1 MKWRRRHWPRIVL
14 TLVPLVLALAHAG
27 GWMRLPVVDALDAFI
42 YDARLRAFQPE
53 LADPRI
59 VIVDIDD
66 ASLQQY
72 GQWPWRRDRL
82 EQFTREL
89 TERQRVAVLGFDI
102 MFVEDERNSGQAV
115 LQALRQGPWS
125 SQPALAAR
133 LAAAVDHDRLFAD
146 ALRGQPAVL
155 GFYFSNA
162 GLSGG
167 QGALPPA
174 VLPEGLLPAAADHLP
189 RWNHYGAS
197 LSQLAE
203 VAPAGFLNV
212 VLDDPQGE
220 LRIRDGMAHVVLTDA
235 GPPRPA
241 FAYRAYWLI
250 LMGVVCWLIGRRIPL
265 RTLDF
270 ACPAP
275 VHRQDYHKFFG
286 APVLFD
292 QPVTRLVFSSSY
304 LSLPIIRSDVALESF
319 LREAPA
325 NILIRYRYDNDLSAR
340 VRAQLNA
347 LPFTDWPSF
356 EGLAK
361 GLGMSGPTLRRR
373 LRGEGQ
379 NFGTIKD
386 ELRFVIAERL
396 LRENKLSVAE
406 VAAELGYSEPSAF
419 YRAFHKWM
427 GQSPGRFRT
436 VQQEE

>member
-1 MKWRRRHWPRIVL
+1 MERHNIAP
-14 TLVPLVLALAHAG
+14 G
-27 GWMRLPVVDALDAFI
+27 
-42 YDARLRAFQPE
+42 
-53 LADPRI
+53 
-59 VIVDIDD
+59 
-66 ASLQQY
+66 
-72 GQWPWRRDRL
+72 
-82 EQFTREL
+82 
-89 TERQRVAVLGFDI
+89 
-102 MFVEDERNSGQAV
+102 FVED
-115 LQALRQGPWS
+115 ALESVRVRGMDTAALMAKLGLPETVTEPVTNVEYGRLWWLI
-125 SQPALAAR
+125 AETINDEFFGLAAR
-133 LAAAVDHDRLFAD
+133 PMRPGSFNLLCHAVLHAGTLER
-146 ALRGQPAVL
+146 ALRR
-155 GFYFSNA
+155 
-162 GLSGG
+162 
-167 QGALPPA
+167 AL
-174 VLPEGLLPAAADHLP
+174 
-189 RWNHYGAS
+189 
-197 LSQLAE
+197 Q
-203 VAPAGFLNV
+203 FLNV
-212 VLDDPQGE
+212 VLDDPRGE

-235 GPPRPA
+235 GHPRPA

-304 LSLPIIRSDVALESF
+304 LSLPIIRSDVALDSF

-325 NILIRYRYDNDLSAR
+325 NILIRYRHDNDLSAR

-347 LPFTDWPSF
+347 LPITDWPSF
-356 EGLAK
+356 EELAK
-361 GLGMSGPTLRRR
+361 GLGMSVPTLRRR

-379 NFGTIKD
+379 SFGTIKD
-386 ELRFVIAERL
+386 ELRFVIAERFL
-396 LRENKLSVAE
+396 QENRLSVAE

>member
-1 MKWRRRHWPRIVL
+1 M
-14 TLVPLVLALAHAG
+14 
-27 GWMRLPVVDALDAFI
+27 
-42 YDARLRAFQPE
+42 
-53 LADPRI
+53 
-59 VIVDIDD
+59 
-66 ASLQQY
+66 
-72 GQWPWRRDRL
+72 
-82 EQFTREL
+82 
-89 TERQRVAVLGFDI
+89 ERQNIAPG
-102 MFVEDERNSGQAV
+102 FVED
-115 LQALRQGPWS
+115 ALESVRVRGMDTAALMAKIGLPETVTEPVTNVEYGRLWWLI
-125 SQPALAAR
+125 AETINDEFFGLAAR
-133 LAAAVDHDRLFAD
+133 PMRPGSFNLLCHAVLHAGTLER
-146 ALRGQPAVL
+146 ALRR
-155 GFYFSNA
+155 
-162 GLSGG
+162 
-167 QGALPPA
+167 AL
-174 VLPEGLLPAAADHLP
+174 
-189 RWNHYGAS
+189 
-197 LSQLAE
+197 Q
-203 VAPAGFLNV
+203 FLNV
-212 VLDDPQGE
+212 VLDDPRGE

-235 GPPRPA
+235 GHPRPA

-304 LSLPIIRSDVALESF
+304 LSLPIIRSDVALDSF

-325 NILIRYRYDNDLSAR
+325 NILIRYRHDNDLSAR

-347 LPFTDWPSF
+347 LPITDWPSF
-356 EGLAK
+356 DELAK
-361 GLGMSGPTLRRR
+361 GLGMAVPTLRRR

-379 NFGTIKD
+379 SFGTIKD

-396 LRENKLSVAE
+396 LQENRLSVAE

>member
-1 MKWRRRHWPRIVL
+1 MERHNIAPGCVE
-14 TLVPLVLALAHAG
+14 
-27 GWMRLPVVDALDAFI
+27 DALESVRVRGMDTAALMAKI
-42 YDARLRAFQPE
+42 GLPETVTEPVTNVEYGRLWWLIAE
-53 LADPRI
+53 TI
-59 VIVDIDD
+59 N
-66 ASLQQY
+66 
-72 GQWPWRRDRL
+72 
-82 EQFTREL
+82 
-89 TERQRVAVLGFDI
+89 
-102 MFVEDERNSGQAV
+102 DEFFG
-115 LQALRQGPWS
+115 
-125 SQPALAAR
+125 LAAR
-133 LAAAVDHDRLFAD
+133 PMRPGSFNLLCHAVLHAGTLER
-146 ALRGQPAVL
+146 ALRR
-155 GFYFSNA
+155 
-162 GLSGG
+162 
-167 QGALPPA
+167 AL
-174 VLPEGLLPAAADHLP
+174 
-189 RWNHYGAS
+189 
-197 LSQLAE
+197 Q
-203 VAPAGFLNV
+203 FLNV
-212 VLDDPQGE
+212 VLDDPRGE

-235 GPPRPA
+235 GHPRPA

-304 LSLPIIRSDVALESF
+304 LSLPIIRSDVALDSF

-325 NILIRYRYDNDLSAR
+325 NILIRYRHDNDLSAR

-347 LPFTDWPSF
+347 LPITDWPSF
-356 EGLAK
+356 EELAK
-361 GLGMSGPTLRRR
+361 GLGMSVPTLRRR

-379 NFGTIKD
+379 SFGTIKD

-396 LRENKLSVAE
+396 LQENRLSVAE

>member
-1 MKWRRRHWPRIVL
+1 MERHNIAP
-14 TLVPLVLALAHAG
+14 G
-27 GWMRLPVVDALDAFI
+27 
-42 YDARLRAFQPE
+42 
-53 LADPRI
+53 
-59 VIVDIDD
+59 
-66 ASLQQY
+66 
-72 GQWPWRRDRL
+72 
-82 EQFTREL
+82 
-89 TERQRVAVLGFDI
+89 
-102 MFVEDERNSGQAV
+102 FVEDALESVRVRGIDVAPLMAQIDLSERVTEPVTNVEYGRLWWLIAETINDEFF
-115 LQALRQGPWS
+115 G
-125 SQPALAAR
+125 LAAR
-133 LAAAVDHDRLFAD
+133 PMRPGSFNLLCHAVLHAGTLER
-146 ALRGQPAVL
+146 ALRR
-155 GFYFSNA
+155 
-162 GLSGG
+162 
-167 QGALPPA
+167 AL
-174 VLPEGLLPAAADHLP
+174 
-189 RWNHYGAS
+189 
-197 LSQLAE
+197 Q
-203 VAPAGFLNV
+203 FLNV

-250 LMGVVCWLIGRRIPL
+250 LMGVACWLIGRRIPL

-325 NILIRYRYDNDLSAR
+325 NILIRYRHDNDLSAR
-340 VRAQLNA
+340 MRAQLNA
-347 LPFTDWPSF
+347 LPIAEWPSF
-356 EGLAK
+356 AELAA
-361 GLGMSGPTLRRR
+361 GLGMSVPTLRRR

-379 NFGTIKD
+379 SFGTIKD
-386 ELRFVIAERL
+386 ELRFVAAERL
-396 LRENKLSVAE
+396 LQENRLSVAE

-419 YRAFHKWM
+419 YRAFHKWI

>member
-1 MKWRRRHWPRIVL
+1 MERHNITP
-14 TLVPLVLALAHAG
+14 G
-27 GWMRLPVVDALDAFI
+27 
-42 YDARLRAFQPE
+42 
-53 LADPRI
+53 
-59 VIVDIDD
+59 
-66 ASLQQY
+66 
-72 GQWPWRRDRL
+72 
-82 EQFTREL
+82 
-89 TERQRVAVLGFDI
+89 
-102 MFVEDERNSGQAV
+102 FVED
-115 LQALRQGPWS
+115 ALESVRVQGMDTAALMTKIGLPETVTKPVTNVEYGRLWWLI
-125 SQPALAAR
+125 AETINDEFFGLAAR
-133 LAAAVDHDRLFAD
+133 PMRPGSFNLLCHAVLHAGTLER
-146 ALRGQPAVL
+146 ALRR
-155 GFYFSNA
+155 
-162 GLSGG
+162 
-167 QGALPPA
+167 AL
-174 VLPEGLLPAAADHLP
+174 
-189 RWNHYGAS
+189 
-197 LSQLAE
+197 Q
-203 VAPAGFLNV
+203 FLNV
-212 VLDDPQGE
+212 VLDDPRGE

-235 GPPRPA
+235 GHPRPA

-304 LSLPIIRSDVALESF
+304 LSLPIIRSDVALDSF

-325 NILIRYRYDNDLSAR
+325 NILIRYRHDNDLSAR

-347 LPFTDWPSF
+347 LPITVWPSF
-356 EGLAK
+356 EELAK
-361 GLGMSGPTLRRR
+361 GLGMSVPTLRRR

-379 NFGTIKD
+379 SFGTIKD

-396 LRENKLSVAE
+396 LQENRLSVAE

>member
-1 MKWRRRHWPRIVL
+1 MERHNIAP
-14 TLVPLVLALAHAG
+14 G
-27 GWMRLPVVDALDAFI
+27 
-42 YDARLRAFQPE
+42 
-53 LADPRI
+53 
-59 VIVDIDD
+59 
-66 ASLQQY
+66 
-72 GQWPWRRDRL
+72 
-82 EQFTREL
+82 
-89 TERQRVAVLGFDI
+89 
-102 MFVEDERNSGQAV
+102 FVED
-115 LQALRQGPWS
+115 ALESVRVRGMDTAALMAEIGLPETVTEPVTNVEYGRLWWLI
-125 SQPALAAR
+125 AETINDEFFGLAAR
-133 LAAAVDHDRLFAD
+133 PMRPGSFNLLCHAVLHAGTLER
-146 ALRGQPAVL
+146 ALRR
-155 GFYFSNA
+155 
-162 GLSGG
+162 
-167 QGALPPA
+167 AL
-174 VLPEGLLPAAADHLP
+174 
-189 RWNHYGAS
+189 
-197 LSQLAE
+197 Q
-203 VAPAGFLNV
+203 FLNV
-212 VLDDPQGE
+212 VLDDPRGE

-235 GPPRPA
+235 GHPRPA

-304 LSLPIIRSDVALESF
+304 LSLPIIRSDVALDSF

-325 NILIRYRYDNDLSAR
+325 NILIRYRHDNDLSAR

-347 LPFTDWPSF
+347 LPITDWPSF
-356 EGLAK
+356 EELAK
-361 GLGMSGPTLRRR
+361 GLGMSVPTLRRR

-379 NFGTIKD
+379 SFGTIKD

-396 LRENKLSVAE
+396 LQENRLSVAE

>member
-1 MKWRRRHWPRIVL
+1 MERHNI
-14 TLVPLVLALAHAG
+14 
-27 GWMRLPVVDALDAFI
+27 
-42 YDARLRAFQPE
+42 
-53 LADPRI
+53 
-59 VIVDIDD
+59 
-66 ASLQQY
+66 AS
-72 GQWPWRRDRL
+72 G
-82 EQFTREL
+82 
-89 TERQRVAVLGFDI
+89 
-102 MFVEDERNSGQAV
+102 FVED
-115 LQALRQGPWS
+115 ALESVRVRGMDTAALMAKIGLPETVTEPVTNVEYGRLWWLI
-125 SQPALAAR
+125 AETINDEFFGLAAR
-133 LAAAVDHDRLFAD
+133 PMRPGSFNLLCHAVLHAGTLER
-146 ALRGQPAVL
+146 ALRR
-155 GFYFSNA
+155 
-162 GLSGG
+162 
-167 QGALPPA
+167 AL
-174 VLPEGLLPAAADHLP
+174 
-189 RWNHYGAS
+189 
-197 LSQLAE
+197 Q
-203 VAPAGFLNV
+203 FLNI
-212 VLDDPQGE
+212 VLDEPRVE

-235 GPPRPA
+235 GHPRPA

-304 LSLPIIRSDVALESF
+304 LSLPIIRSDVALDSF

-325 NILIRYRYDNDLSAR
+325 NILIRYRHDNDLSAR

-347 LPFTDWPSF
+347 LPITDWPSF
-356 EGLAK
+356 EELAK
-361 GLGMSGPTLRRR
+361 GLGMSVPTLRRR

-379 NFGTIKD
+379 SFGTIKD

-396 LRENKLSVAE
+396 LQENRLSVAE

>member
-1 MKWRRRHWPRIVL
+1 MERHNIAP
-14 TLVPLVLALAHAG
+14 G
-27 GWMRLPVVDALDAFI
+27 
-42 YDARLRAFQPE
+42 
-53 LADPRI
+53 
-59 VIVDIDD
+59 
-66 ASLQQY
+66 
-72 GQWPWRRDRL
+72 
-82 EQFTREL
+82 
-89 TERQRVAVLGFDI
+89 
-102 MFVEDERNSGQAV
+102 FVEDALESVRVRGIDVAPLMAQIGLSERVTEHVTNVEYGRLWWLIAETINDEFF
-115 LQALRQGPWS
+115 G
-125 SQPALAAR
+125 LAAR
-133 LAAAVDHDRLFAD
+133 PMRPGSFNLLCHAVLHAGTLER
-146 ALRGQPAVL
+146 ALRR
-155 GFYFSNA
+155 
-162 GLSGG
+162 
-167 QGALPPA
+167 AL
-174 VLPEGLLPAAADHLP
+174 
-189 RWNHYGAS
+189 
-197 LSQLAE
+197 Q
-203 VAPAGFLNV
+203 FLNV

-250 LMGVVCWLIGRRIPL
+250 LMGVACWLIGRRIPL

-325 NILIRYRYDNDLSAR
+325 NILIRYRHDNDLSAR

-347 LPFTDWPSF
+347 LPMADWPSL
-356 EGLAK
+356 EELAS
-361 GLGMSGPTLRRR
+361 GLGMSVPTLRRR

-379 NFGTIKD
+379 SFGTIKD
-386 ELRFVIAERL
+386 ELRFVTAERL
-396 LRENKLSVAE
+396 LQENSLSVAA

-436 VQQEE
+436 VQQEK

>member
-1 MKWRRRHWPRIVL
+1 MERHNIAP
-14 TLVPLVLALAHAG
+14 G
-27 GWMRLPVVDALDAFI
+27 
-42 YDARLRAFQPE
+42 
-53 LADPRI
+53 
-59 VIVDIDD
+59 
-66 ASLQQY
+66 
-72 GQWPWRRDRL
+72 
-82 EQFTREL
+82 
-89 TERQRVAVLGFDI
+89 
-102 MFVEDERNSGQAV
+102 FVED
-115 LQALRQGPWS
+115 ALESVRVRGMDTAALMAKIGLPETVTEPVTNVEYGRLWWLI
-125 SQPALAAR
+125 AETINDEFFGLAAR
-133 LAAAVDHDRLFAD
+133 PMRPGSFNLLCHAVLHAGTLER
-146 ALRGQPAVL
+146 ALRR
-155 GFYFSNA
+155 
-162 GLSGG
+162 
-167 QGALPPA
+167 AL
-174 VLPEGLLPAAADHLP
+174 
-189 RWNHYGAS
+189 
-197 LSQLAE
+197 Q
-203 VAPAGFLNV
+203 FLNV
-212 VLDDPQGE
+212 VLDDPRGE

-235 GPPRPA
+235 GHPRPA

-304 LSLPIIRSDVALESF
+304 LSLPIIRSDVALDSF

-325 NILIRYRYDNDLSAR
+325 NILIRYRHDNDLSAR

-347 LPFTDWPSF
+347 LPITDWPSF
-356 EGLAK
+356 EELAK
-361 GLGMSGPTLRRR
+361 GLGMSVPTLRRR

-379 NFGTIKD
+379 SFGTIKD

-396 LRENKLSVAE
+396 LQESRLSVAE

-436 VQQEE
+436 IQQEE

>member
-1 MKWRRRHWPRIVL
+1 MERHNIAPGFVDDALESVRLRGIDV
-14 TLVPLVLALAHAG
+14 VPLMAQIGLSERVTEPVTNVEYG
-27 GWMRLPVVDALDAFI
+27 RLWWLIA
-42 YDARLRAFQPE
+42 E
-53 LADPRI
+53 T
-59 VIVDIDD
+59 IDD
-66 ASLQQY
+66 EFF
-72 GQWPWRRDRL
+72 G
-82 EQFTREL
+82 
-89 TERQRVAVLGFDI
+89 
-102 MFVEDERNSGQAV
+102 
-115 LQALRQGPWS
+115 
-125 SQPALAAR
+125 LAAR
-133 LAAAVDHDRLFAD
+133 PMRPGSFNLLCHAVLHAGTLER
-146 ALRGQPAVL
+146 ALRR
-155 GFYFSNA
+155 
-162 GLSGG
+162 
-167 QGALPPA
+167 AL
-174 VLPEGLLPAAADHLP
+174 
-189 RWNHYGAS
+189 
-197 LSQLAE
+197 Q
-203 VAPAGFLNV
+203 FLNV
-212 VLDDPQGE
+212 VLDDPRGE
-220 LRIRDGMAHVVLTDA
+220 LRIRDGMAHVILTDA

-250 LMGVVCWLIGRRIPL
+250 LMGVACWLIGRRIPL

-325 NILIRYRYDNDLSAR
+325 NILIRYRHDNDLSAR

-347 LPFTDWPSF
+347 LPIAEWPSF
-356 EGLAK
+356 AELAA
-361 GLGMSGPTLRRR
+361 GLGMSVPTLRRR

-379 NFGTIKD
+379 SFGTIKD
-386 ELRFVIAERL
+386 ELRFVAAERL
-396 LRENKLSVAE
+396 LQENCLSVAE

>member
-1 MKWRRRHWPRIVL
+1 MERHNIAP
-14 TLVPLVLALAHAG
+14 G
-27 GWMRLPVVDALDAFI
+27 
-42 YDARLRAFQPE
+42 
-53 LADPRI
+53 
-59 VIVDIDD
+59 
-66 ASLQQY
+66 
-72 GQWPWRRDRL
+72 
-82 EQFTREL
+82 
-89 TERQRVAVLGFDI
+89 
-102 MFVEDERNSGQAV
+102 FVED
-115 LQALRQGPWS
+115 ALESVRVRGMDTAALMAKIGLPETVTEPVTNVEYGRLWWLI
-125 SQPALAAR
+125 AETINDEFFGLAAR
-133 LAAAVDHDRLFAD
+133 PMRPGSFNLLCHAVLHAGTLER
-146 ALRGQPAVL
+146 ALRR
-155 GFYFSNA
+155 
-162 GLSGG
+162 
-167 QGALPPA
+167 AL
-174 VLPEGLLPAAADHLP
+174 H
-189 RWNHYGAS
+189 
-197 LSQLAE
+197 
-203 VAPAGFLNV
+203 FLNV
-212 VLDDPQGE
+212 VLDDPRGE

-235 GPPRPA
+235 GHPRPA

-304 LSLPIIRSDVALESF
+304 LSLPIIRSDVALDSF

-325 NILIRYRYDNDLSAR
+325 NILIRYRHDNDLSAR

-347 LPFTDWPSF
+347 LPITDWPSF
-356 EGLAK
+356 EELAK
-361 GLGMSGPTLRRR
+361 GLGMSVPTLRRR

-379 NFGTIKD
+379 SFGTIKD

-396 LRENKLSVAE
+396 LQENRLSVAE

>member
-1 MKWRRRHWPRIVL
+1 MERHNITP
-14 TLVPLVLALAHAG
+14 G
-27 GWMRLPVVDALDAFI
+27 
-42 YDARLRAFQPE
+42 
-53 LADPRI
+53 
-59 VIVDIDD
+59 
-66 ASLQQY
+66 
-72 GQWPWRRDRL
+72 
-82 EQFTREL
+82 
-89 TERQRVAVLGFDI
+89 
-102 MFVEDERNSGQAV
+102 FVED
-115 LQALRQGPWS
+115 ALESVRVQGMDTAALMTKIGLPETVTKPVTNVEYGRLWWLI
-125 SQPALAAR
+125 AETINDEFFGLAAR
-133 LAAAVDHDRLFAD
+133 PMRPGSFNLLCHAVLHAGTLER
-146 ALRGQPAVL
+146 ALRR
-155 GFYFSNA
+155 
-162 GLSGG
+162 
-167 QGALPPA
+167 AL
-174 VLPEGLLPAAADHLP
+174 
-189 RWNHYGAS
+189 
-197 LSQLAE
+197 Q
-203 VAPAGFLNV
+203 FLNV
-212 VLDDPQGE
+212 VLDDPRGE

-235 GPPRPA
+235 GHPRPA

-304 LSLPIIRSDVALESF
+304 LSLPIIRSDVALDSF

-325 NILIRYRYDNDLSAR
+325 NILIRYRHDNDLSAR

-347 LPFTDWPSF
+347 LPITDWPSF
-356 EGLAK
+356 DELAK
-361 GLGMSGPTLRRR
+361 GLGMSVPTLRRR

-379 NFGTIKD
+379 SFGTIKD

-396 LRENKLSVAE
+396 LQENRLSVAE

>member
-1 MKWRRRHWPRIVL
+1 MERHNIAP
-14 TLVPLVLALAHAG
+14 G
-27 GWMRLPVVDALDAFI
+27 
-42 YDARLRAFQPE
+42 
-53 LADPRI
+53 
-59 VIVDIDD
+59 
-66 ASLQQY
+66 
-72 GQWPWRRDRL
+72 
-82 EQFTREL
+82 
-89 TERQRVAVLGFDI
+89 
-102 MFVEDERNSGQAV
+102 FVED
-115 LQALRQGPWS
+115 ALESVRVRGMDTAALMAKIGLPETVTEPVTNVEYGRLWWLI
-125 SQPALAAR
+125 AETINDEFFGLAAR
-133 LAAAVDHDRLFAD
+133 PMRPGSFNLLCHAVLHAGTLER
-146 ALRGQPAVL
+146 ALRR
-155 GFYFSNA
+155 
-162 GLSGG
+162 
-167 QGALPPA
+167 AL
-174 VLPEGLLPAAADHLP
+174 
-189 RWNHYGAS
+189 
-197 LSQLAE
+197 Q
-203 VAPAGFLNV
+203 FLNV
-212 VLDDPQGE
+212 VLDDPRGE

-235 GPPRPA
+235 GHPRPA

-304 LSLPIIRSDVALESF
+304 LSLPIIRSDVALDSF

-325 NILIRYRYDNDLSAR
+325 NILIRYRHDNDLSAR

-347 LPFTDWPSF
+347 LPITDWPSF
-356 EGLAK
+356 EELAK
-361 GLGMSGPTLRRR
+361 GLGMSVPTLRRR

-379 NFGTIKD
+379 SFGTIKD
-386 ELRFVIAERL
+386 ELRFVIAERFL
-396 LRENKLSVAE
+396 QENRLSVAE

>member
-1 MKWRRRHWPRIVL
+1 MERHNIAP
-14 TLVPLVLALAHAG
+14 G
-27 GWMRLPVVDALDAFI
+27 
-42 YDARLRAFQPE
+42 
-53 LADPRI
+53 
-59 VIVDIDD
+59 
-66 ASLQQY
+66 
-72 GQWPWRRDRL
+72 
-82 EQFTREL
+82 
-89 TERQRVAVLGFDI
+89 
-102 MFVEDERNSGQAV
+102 FVED
-115 LQALRQGPWS
+115 ALESVRVRGMDTAPLMVKIGLPETVVEPITNVEYGRLWWLI
-125 SQPALAAR
+125 AETINDEFFGLAAR
-133 LAAAVDHDRLFAD
+133 PMRPGSFNLLCHAVLHAGTLER
-146 ALRGQPAVL
+146 ALRR
-155 GFYFSNA
+155 
-162 GLSGG
+162 
-167 QGALPPA
+167 AL
-174 VLPEGLLPAAADHLP
+174 
-189 RWNHYGAS
+189 
-197 LSQLAE
+197 Q
-203 VAPAGFLNV
+203 FLNV

-220 LRIRDGMAHVVLTDA
+220 LRIRDGMAHIVLTDA
-235 GPPRPA
+235 GSPRPA

-325 NILIRYRYDNDLSAR
+325 NILIRYRHDNDLSAR

-396 LRENKLSVAE
+396 LREDKLSVAE